1 MSFEKYLKSRNFD
14 LFQLSNLQ
22 LTASI
27 DSMKKILFLLF
38 PFLLTSNWSHT
49 QSYHFQQYSVGEGLP
64 QSQVYAIHQ
73 DQKGYLWLGTQ
84 GGGLARFDGKKIIHF
99 TSQDG
104 LAGNYIQT
112 IKEDDK
118 GNLWIGAN
126 NGISQYDGDTLL
138 TYPFS
143 TKKENT
149 VQDIIIDK
157 NNQLWAATQ
166 LGLYY
171 LENDSVLIKETN
183 SGFKFGRTYALF
195 IDSKER
201 LWAAGAKGIFQ
212 YNYSLKK
219 WDNKWNNNAEVLDIA
234 ELPNEEL
241 YATAFNHG
249 LLEFK
254 NSRWDKT
261 ELPYF
266 PNLFFQCLWPSPD
279 GSLWIGTQNRG
290 IYILK
295 KNNNPKTE
303 EEELNIISL
312 NTNDGLCNNNIKTIT
327 QDRWGNV
334 WLGTSGSGA
343 CKYGGQEFE
352 HTTKTDGLKSD
363 FVYALEMDTS
373 GGIWLS
379 AGDQGFSFFKNN
391 SFTHFG
397 RDSSFINIKTRA
409 IHQDLNGQVWIGT
422 ERKGISTFYFTN
434 DSIPKREF
442 IFFNREE
449 HDLAGNYIRDIT
461 SNIKNEIWVA
471 ATDGGISKINY
482 PDSLTGEISVKNF
495 GTSDGLS
502 DPNVHVLHFDQW
514 GRLWIGTRYKGLGML
529 FKNRV
534 EMIGPASKAS
544 NIFIRCIAEDEKG
557 NLWIGTNDR
566 GIGVANIYGDSLPV
580 FNFYNKKNGLSSAN
594 IYLLQ
599 FDEFG
604 HLWVGSDRGVDKLKL
619 DASNNILD
627 IQNYGLAEGFKGVE
641 TCQQAS
647 LLDNEGNLWFGTVNG
662 LMRYRPNLDT
672 GKIIVPKIHFTN
684 INLFYEPLAN
694 TSFGHFFDKHIG
706 IKKEAVFPYDQ
717 NHLGFEFFT
726 PNFPNP
732 EKTFYSWQMVGQEEN
747 WSPYST
753 RHEVSYANLPPGEY
767 TFQVKAKN
775 EKETESAVLKTHFII
790 EPPFWETWW
799 FRISAIS
806 FLILLIGFIFWN
818 RIRQVRK
825 KAAAEKAKLE
835 LENHLL
841 QLEQKARQLQMNP
854 HFIFNALN
862 SIQSLV
868 ARKDFDGSRGYILK
882 FGKLMRAVLDNSRKE
897 LIPLEKEVDT
907 LQKYLEMEQFCRDGK
922 FDFKINT
929 DNIENDDL
937 NIPPMLLQPF
947 VENAILHGV
956 APLKDR
962 RGLIEINFT
971 ENKNNLEVEIKDNGV
986 GLNKS
991 PNVGVE
997 KKRSSAGIAVTK
1009 ERVKILNGNLSIKN
1023 NDENGACARVTIPI

>member
-1 MSFEKYLKSRNFD
+1 MRIGESSVILDSFIMN
-14 LFQLSNLQ
+14 FQLAVLS
-22 LTASI
+22 
-27 DSMKKILFLLF
+27 DPMKKYMFLLFLL
-38 PFLLTSNWSHT
+38 LLLVTTSHT

-99 TSQDG
+99 TAQDG
-104 LAGNYIQT
+104 LAGNYIHI
-112 IKEDDK
+112 IKEDEK
-118 GNLWIGAN
+118 GNLWIGSN
-126 NGISQYDGDTLL
+126 NGINQYDGDEFHAYL
-138 TYPFS
+138 FDN
-143 TKKENT
+143 KKESI
-149 VQDIIIDK
+149 VQDFIFDK
-157 NNQLWAATQ
+157 NNQLWAAT
-166 LGLYY
+166 LSGIYF
-171 LENDSVLIKETN
+171 LENDSILIKEKN
-183 SGFKFGRTYALF
+183 SEINFGRTYSLF

-201 LWAAGAKGIFQ
+201 LWAAGEKGIFQ

-219 WDNKWNNNAEVLDIA
+219 WNNKWNDNAEVLDIT
-234 ELPNEEL
+234 EMPNGEI
-241 YATAFNHG
+241 YAAVFNHG
-249 LLEFK
+249 ILQLK
-254 NSRWDKT
+254 NSRWDKI
-261 ELPYF
+261 ELPYL
-266 PNLFFQCLWPSPD
+266 PNLFFQCLWPTPD
-279 GSLWIGTQNRG
+279 NKLWIGTQNRG
-290 IYILK
+290 IYILE
-295 KNNNPKTE
+295 KNINPKTE
-303 EEELNIISL
+303 EKELNIITL
-312 NTNDGLCNNNIKTIT
+312 NTNDGLCNNNIRTIAN
-327 QDRWGNV
+327 DRWGNV

-352 HTTKTDGLKSD
+352 HFTKTEGLKSD
-363 FVYALEMDTS
+363 FVYSLEMDTS
-373 GGIWLS
+373 GGLWLS

-391 SFTHFG
+391 AFTHFG
-397 RDSSFINIKTRA
+397 RDSGFLNIKCRA
-409 IHQDLNGQVWIGT
+409 IHQGLNGHVWIGT
-422 ERKGISTFYFTN
+422 ERKGLATFYFTN
-434 DSIPKREF
+434 DSIPKMEF
-442 IFFNREE
+442 IFLSREE
-449 HDLAGNYIRDIT
+449 NNLAGNYIRDIT
-461 SNIKNEIWVA
+461 SNSKNEIWVA
-471 ATDGGISKINY
+471 TTDGGISRVNY
-482 PDSLTGEISVKNF
+482 PDSLTGYFIIKNF
-495 GTSDGLS
+495 GTTEGLS
-502 DPNVHVLHFDQW
+502 DPNVHALHFDKW
-514 GRLWIGTRYKGLGML
+514 GRLWIGTRNRGLGML
-529 FKNRV
+529 FKEQV
-534 EMIGPASKAS
+534 EMLGPASKAS
-544 NIFIRCIAEDEKG
+544 NIFIRCMAEDEKG

-580 FNFYNKKNGLSSAN
+580 FNFYNKKNGLSSSN

-599 FDEFG
+599 LDEFG

-647 LLDNEGNLWFGTVNG
+647 LLDGEGNLWFGTVNG

-672 GKIIVPKIHFTN
+672 GKIVVPKIHFTN
-684 INLFYEPLAN
+684 INLFYEPMAN
-694 TSFGHFFDKHIG
+694 TAFRHFFDKHIG
-706 IKKEAVFPYDQ
+706 IKKEAIFPHDQ
-717 NHLGFEFFT
+717 NHLGFEFFA

-732 EKTFYSWQMVGQEEN
+732 EKTFYSWQMIGQEEK

-753 RHEVSYANLPPGEY
+753 RNEVSYANLPPGDY
-767 TFQVKAKN
+767 IFQVKAKN
-775 EKETESAVLKTHFII
+775 EKEVESGILKTHFII

-806 FLILLIGFIFWN
+806 SLILMIGFIFWN

-825 KAAAEKAKLE
+825 KAAEEKAKLE
-835 LENHLL
+835 MENHLL

-868 ARKDFDGSRGYILK
+868 TRKDFDGSRAYILK

-897 LIPLEKEVDT
+897 MIPLEKEIDT

-929 DNIENDDL
+929 DGIENDDL

-971 ENKNNLEVEIKDNGV
+971 ENKNKLMVEIKDNGV

-991 PNVGVE
+991 PDVGVE
-997 KKRSSAGIAVTK
+997 KKRSSAGIAVTR
-1009 ERVKILNGNLSIKN
+1009 ERIKILNGSLAIKN
-1023 NDENGACARVTIPI
+1023 NKENGASVNVSIPI